1 MHVRKVL
8 RLRTLAV
15 KLLGALLAVGS
26 GLAVGPE
33 GPLVHAG
40 AIVGSGLTTGGK
52 RLKRLR
58 HRARGGCCGCCAEGC
73 AERCCGGNLLVC
85 VWREAVQSLFHNGPG
100 PPGAV
105 KRPSRFP

>member
-1 MHVRKVL
+1 MAYLNGVHVRKVL

-58 HRARGGCCGCCAEGC
+58 HRARGGCCGRCAG
-73 AERCCGGNLLVC
+73 LLTQGVMG
-85 VWREAVQSLFHNGPG
+85 VPWDPFA
-100 PPGAV
+100 PP
-105 KRPSRFP
+105 